1 MSAYTTNRMLFK
13 EEDTH
18 VRLDKI
24 FTHLTVDF
32 DDWDEKTNQQK
43 SDAWKGVWTVT
54 VGFLNLFW

>member
-1 MSAYTTNRMLFK
+1 MLFK

-24 FTHLTVDF
+24 FTHVTIDF
-32 DDWDEKTNQQK
+32 EEWHEKSPQER
-43 SDAWKGVWTVT
+43 SEAWKGIWTVA